1 MCSLST
7 HRLMD
12 GLVSSKKCRTVILG
26 LLLRFPLKC
35 CMQDEHM
42 ERSPL
47 TEEHHQAH
55 QGSELSLCQHASF
68 QHDCQRRWCG
78 PHLHPVSQPDE
89 RCSLLL
95 HQHRGGQHASY
106 APNCPIMAKSWQSR
120 GKGSAACESH
130 PPWLARLHHHHWPS
144 CRLCVW
150 QPLSQT
156 TPCNDCVIKMGAAA
170 IQTPL
175 VPSFLRGGNLKR
187 VHLMDL
193 FIFLHLHPTCNDHI

>member
-35 CMQDEHM
+35 CMQDEHT

-68 QHDCQRRWCG
+68 QHDCHIFIPFHNLMKGAVYYCTSIVEGNMHLTRPIPNHGQVMAVQGERFRRVR
-78 PHLHPVSQPDE
+78 VSP
-89 RCSLLL
+89 S
-95 HQHRGGQHASY
+95 
-106 APNCPIMAKSWQSR
+106 
-120 GKGSAACESH
+120 
-130 PPWLARLHHHHWPS
+130 LARSPPPPS
-144 CRLCVW
+144 LALLPTLRL
-150 QPLSQT
+150 T
-156 TPCNDCVIKMGAAA
+156 TFEPDNTL
-170 IQTPL
+170 Q
-175 VPSFLRGGNLKR
+175 
-187 VHLMDL
+187 
-193 FIFLHLHPTCNDHI
+193 

>member
-106 APNCPIMAKSWQSR
+106 APNPQS
-120 GKGSAACESH
+120 
-130 PPWLARLHHHHWPS
+130 WPS
-144 CRLCVW
+144 HGSPGGKVPPRASLTLLGSLASTTIIGPLADFASDNLWARQHLAMIVW
-150 QPLSQT
+150 LKWELQQYKLLLS
-156 TPCNDCVIKMGAAA
+156 
-170 IQTPL
+170 L
-175 VPSFLRGGNLKR
+175 LS
-187 VHLMDL
+187 
-193 FIFLHLHPTCNDHI
+193 